1 MARNALYFDE
11 LTLYHNLYFNI
22 HCVILSATY
31 SVAWDQAPHCEKKEK
46 KSAWAKKKNIG
57 ERREPKGSLGRAKG
71 GRRPVSLPS
80 TAWPIFFLFDPVFCL
95 FAPLRSLIPGYI
107 LWSLCFVKDLKIF
120 DFIKTLQLTKI
131 GYSGPVSIREF
142 ILTNSH
148 VFLKTSL
155 PNKKALEIISIIG
168 CSISLFAVLITMAVT
183 LVFWRQLKSPRVK
196 VLLNL
201 CAVIAS
207 SCILVILEGSAR
219 NKEVCKILSSRNT
232 TSPHKR
238 RVGYRHSTQIIPYN
252 KMFWIWRPYR
262 GRLHPL

>member
-1 MARNALYFDE
+1 M
-11 LTLYHNLYFNI
+11 
-22 HCVILSATY
+22 
-31 SVAWDQAPHCEKKEK
+31 
-46 KSAWAKKKNIG
+46 
-57 ERREPKGSLGRAKG
+57 
-71 GRRPVSLPS
+71 
-80 TAWPIFFLFDPVFCL
+80 
-95 FAPLRSLIPGYI
+95 
-107 LWSLCFVKDLKIF
+107 F

-131 GYSGPVSIREF
+131 GYSGPVSIRGF

>member
-1 MARNALYFDE
+1 M
-11 LTLYHNLYFNI
+11 
-22 HCVILSATY
+22 
-31 SVAWDQAPHCEKKEK
+31 
-46 KSAWAKKKNIG
+46 
-57 ERREPKGSLGRAKG
+57 
-71 GRRPVSLPS
+71 
-80 TAWPIFFLFDPVFCL
+80 
-95 FAPLRSLIPGYI
+95 
-107 LWSLCFVKDLKIF
+107 F

-131 GYSGPVSIREF
+131 GYSGPVSIRGF

-219 NKEVCKILSSRNT
+219 NKEVCKILSLQKCSKPAQT
-232 TSPHKR
+232 P
-238 RVGYRHSTQIIPYN
+238 
-252 KMFWIWRPYR
+252 
-262 GRLHPL
+262 GRLPAFHSNNPIQHNVPNLKAISWQTPPSIGNLPYDDVIFLQLPKSFNICGFLV